1 MNGEAAAGLGGSG
14 LFIGCL
20 VLFVILMLF
29 KTPKSPELDKHVPG
43 GHTGTTG
50 IALLFVAAGLFVCLF
65 AFAFAATGGDMNRTE
80 NYMKLMGQAVT
91 DPNYVAPNPW
101 FKVERQGPWK

>member
-1 MNGEAAAGLGGSG
+1 MNGEAAVGIGGSG
-14 LFIGCL
+14 LFLACG

-29 KTPKSPELDKHVPG
+29 NTPKSPELDKHVPG

-50 IALLFVAAGLFVCLF
+50 IALLFVVVGLFVCLF
-65 AFAFAATGGDMNRTE
+65 GFAFVATGGDMDRTGR
-80 NYMKLMGQAVT
+80 YMQMMGDAVT

-101 FKVERQGPWK
+101 FKVERNGPWK